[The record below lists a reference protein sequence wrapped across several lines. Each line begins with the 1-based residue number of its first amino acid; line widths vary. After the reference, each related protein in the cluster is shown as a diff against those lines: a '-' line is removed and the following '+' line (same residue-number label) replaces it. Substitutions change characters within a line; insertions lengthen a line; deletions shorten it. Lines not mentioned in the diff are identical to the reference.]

1 MKYTPLYELHKAL
14 GAKFIEFSGWQMPL
28 YYTSMVEEAKATRAN
43 VGVFDVSHMARFL
56 ITSDSLNLLDMLF
69 TNDPRR
75 LDIKKAQYTLLCN
88 ERGGVID
95 DTILMNLDNTKFL
108 LIANACNHN
117 KVWSWLKLHTK
128 NEIIEDVTE
137 HIASIAIQG
146 PNAEGLLEKIF
157 DIDLSKLERFCL
169 LKLDDLII
177 SRTGY
182 TGEDGFEIFAPSNV
196 IYPLWEKALSL
207 GGIPC
212 GLGARDILR
221 LEAGYCLYGNELNED
236 IDPITA
242 GLKRFVK
249 LDSRSFIGSEK
260 IRELIIN
267 GTKERLIW
275 FRMQDKIIPR
285 KGDEIRYQ
293 GIKVGRVTSGNYSP
307 KFDVGIGM
315 GYVDSEIAKDGNSVD
330 IVIRNS
336 PRIGIISKR

>member
-1 MKYTPLYELHKAL
+1 MLYTPLYRLHKAL

-28 YYTSMVEEAKATRAN
+28 YYTGMIEEAKATRAN
-43 VGVFDVSHMARFL
+43 VGVFDVSHMARFS
-56 ITSDSLNLLDMLF
+56 ITSNSLDFLDMLF

-75 LDIKKAQYTLLCN
+75 LDVGKAQYTLLCN

-95 DTILMNLDNTKFL
+95 DTILMKLDDTNFL
-108 LIANACNHN
+108 LIANACNRS
-117 KVWSWLKLHTK
+117 KVWSWLRLYAKD
-128 NEIIEDVTE
+128 EVIEDVTDQ
-137 HIASIAIQG
+137 IASIAVQG
-146 PNAEGLLEKIF
+146 PNARVLLEKVL
-157 DIDLSKLERFCL
+157 DIDLSKLKRFYI
-169 LKLDDLII
+169 LKLDGLII

-182 TGEDGFEIFAPSNV
+182 TGEDGFEVFASPNM
-196 IYPLWEKALSL
+196 ICPLWEKALSL
-207 GGIPC
+207 GGVPC

-221 LEAGYCLYGNELNED
+221 LEAGYCLYGNELSED

-242 GLKRFVK
+242 GLERFVR
-249 LDSRSFIGSEK
+249 LDGRNFIGSER
-260 IRELIIN
+260 IREIITN

-293 GIKVGRVTSGNYSP
+293 GVMVGRVTSGSYSP

-315 GYVDSEIAKDGNSVD
+315 GYVDSEVSKDGNIIE

-336 PRIGIISKR
+336 PRIGIVSKR